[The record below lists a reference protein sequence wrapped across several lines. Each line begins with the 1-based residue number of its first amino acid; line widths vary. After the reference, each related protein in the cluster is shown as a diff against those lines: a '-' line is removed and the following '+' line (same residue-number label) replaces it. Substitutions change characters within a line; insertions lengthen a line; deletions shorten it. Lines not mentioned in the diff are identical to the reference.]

1 MELLPRPGEFIFIIH
16 MSNKKKVVGWRKGKT
31 SKYQSIIP
39 ERIDYKGKKEGVDN
53 FMDAV

>member
-53 FMDAV
+53 FMEAV